1 MFREGRTCFDVRRS
15 RPALNIPSCQVT
27 LVREQTD
34 MLTHWLDASNVYGSS
49 QEELDS
55 VRQGDSYRLR
65 EGFKNSSST
74 D

>member
-1 MFREGRTCFDVRRS
+1 MRS
-15 RPALNIPSCQVT
+15 LPALNIPHCQANRT
-27 LVREQTD
+27 RQQTD
-34 MLTHWLDASNVYGSS
+34 ALTHWLDASNVYGSS